1 MNKRSQSSRKRVEEF
16 KKLKEEGSAK
26 VLASSY
32 NSPAEN
38 QQAFSVAAGGGAEEQ
53 EVVDDIRE
61 EEEEVAAESET
72 YLDRHKPQKLLE
84 HSDAVTRLR
93 APRRTNLL
101 ISASADG
108 FVKIWGH
115 ENQSRATLDAT
126 DFTLPGFSCG

>member
-1 MNKRSQSSRKRVEEF
+1 MLQEDGRDLFHGAGFEYPGDDSCTPSVEISSEASKKPGFASAPESTQRNMDMNKRSQSSRKRVEEF

-72 YLDRHKPQKLLE
+72 YLDRHKPQK
-84 HSDAVTRLR
+84 VT
-93 APRRTNLL
+93 
-101 ISASADG
+101 
-108 FVKIWGH
+108 
-115 ENQSRATLDAT
+115 
-126 DFTLPGFSCG
+126 